1 MNNEHSQVPA
11 KAAIFDEIFE
21 GALTFHSPK
30 QKAEAVD
37 KMQAFFKNKEQDKS
51 LLASMF
57 QHYHRDTN
65 GLASMD
71 IYMVMHLFG
80 VTDDS
85 GSLHHA
91 LKKLVVSGGRGVKP
105 ASQDTQE
112 AILSLIRYMEI
123 HYPAEA
129 SNLMREIAC
138 HFAKLQGWK
147 TEAGNPIGTK
157 L

>member
-1 MNNEHSQVPA
+1 MSNEHSQIPA
-11 KAAIFDEIFE
+11 KAAFFDELFGGE
-21 GALTFHSPK
+21 LEFHSPK

-37 KMQAFFKNKEQDKS
+37 KMDNFFKSKEQDKS

-57 QHYHRDTN
+57 PHYHRDTN

-71 IYMVMHLFG
+71 IYMIMHLFG

-91 LKKLVVSGGRGVKP
+91 LKKLMVSGERGVKP
-105 ASQDTQE
+105 SSQDTKE

-123 HYPAEA
+123 YYPAQA
-129 SNLMREIAC
+129 NGLMREIAC
-138 HFAKLQGWK
+138 HFAKIKGWK
-147 TEAGNPIGTK
+147 TKEGNPIGTK

>member
-1 MNNEHSQVPA
+1 MSNEQSEVLD
-11 KAAIFDEIFE
+11 KSVFFDVLFE
-21 GALTFHSPK
+21 GNLEFPTHRL
-30 QKAEAVD
+30 KAKVID
-37 KMQAFFKNKEQDKS
+37 RINTFFKDRKPGAS

-57 QHYHRDTN
+57 PHYHRDTN

-91 LKKLVVSGGRGVKP
+91 LKKLMVRGERGTKP
-105 ASQDTQE
+105 GHQDVQE
-112 AILSLIRYMEI
+112 AILSLIRFMEI

-129 SNLMREIAC
+129 SNLIREIAC
-138 HFAKLQGWK
+138 HFAKSQGWK